1 MILEKAGTLSL
12 SQFEDSE
19 LYDQP
24 TRARR
29 EASTRPLALVNKTFG
44 LLQNAISLGS
54 FAFLLVQF
62 SPWALLIL
70 VAGALP
76 VFLSEAKFSGDA
88 FRLFRWRSP
97 QTRMQMYLETVLAR
111 EDSIKEVKLFGLEQ
125 RFLRRYRA
133 IFQQLFAED
142 RRGYADT
149 GPNDHVLNGV

>member
-76 VFLSEAKFSGDA
+76 VFL
-88 FRLFRWRSP
+88 
-97 QTRMQMYLETVLAR
+97 
-111 EDSIKEVKLFGLEQ
+111 
-125 RFLRRYRA
+125 
-133 IFQQLFAED
+133 
-142 RRGYADT
+142 
-149 GPNDHVLNGV
+149 